1 MDNNWLDS
9 LVDQIVGKIK
19 AKLSDV
25 IQMFSIEN
33 GLPLELTKG
42 QCAKMLGVDY
52 LTFDLRFNCH
62 PDFPRIENKREK
74 YPRDAVIDWYNKNWQ
89 RTVMK

>member
-19 AKLSDV
+19 TNLSEV

-52 LTFDLRFNCH
+52 STFDRRFNCH
-62 PDFPRIENKREK
+62 KDFPRITSHAREK
-74 YPRDAVIDWYNKNWQ
+74 YPRDAVIEWYHKNWNK
-89 RTVMK
+89 T